1 MEAARFDDNINIVGL
16 ESHDPAGKQSLRVW
30 NLEESLEG

>member
-1 MEAARFDDNINIVGL
+1 MKAARFDDNINIVGL

-30 NLEESLEG
+30 DLEKGSEG